1 MGKGRGIKLGRMCS
15 RLRRLNIEESVLRRW
30 EEYFEEL
37 MIEENEGERR
47 VEYMEIVEQEVGN
60 IC

>member
-1 MGKGRGIKLGRMCS
+1 M
-15 RLRRLNIEESVLRRW
+15 NIEESVLRRW